1 MGDVG
6 YLLPFE
12 EQDEV
17 LSIWGIK
24 QSNGRILC
32 WTNGFNILF
41 SDMSNPQTREDQ
53 GLLPQTRRS
62 ELVVIVHTSLRL

>member
-12 EQDEV
+12 EPDEV
-17 LSIWGIK
+17 LSILGIK

-41 SDMSNPQTREDQ
+41 SDMSNPQTREEIKAFCHKPVDPN
-53 GLLPQTRRS
+53 LW
-62 ELVVIVHTSLRL
+62 